1 MTEVRVWNI
10 ARPESEIKE
19 NMFQR
24 LKGNETGLVG
34 YWPLNE
40 GSENIAKDKTS
51 NGNNGTINGA
61 TWGKSERPIP
71 ANYGV
76 IGVGTNNLLCSRDA
90 LTSNWKEIPNSGPV
104 ISVALMPDGKIV
116 GVGTNNNLYTRDTLT
131 SEWKQIPNSGAVIGV
146 AVMPDGK
153 LVGVGTNKNLCTRDS
168 LTSEWKQIPNSG
180 SVIGVTVMPDGKLVG
195 IGMNNRLYSRDS
207 LISDWK
213 YVSNNGSVLSI
224 TVMPDG
230 KIVGVGGDNRLYSR
244 DTLTSKWNPI
254 PNSGSVIAVTC
265 SVPPKLTTPEPVPSD
280 NTDQVSNP
288 TEQAKPIEQTK
299 PTEETK
305 PIEQAKPIEQTKPT
319 EPIGPTGPTGLT
331 DQVSKP
337 IKLGP
342 TGGSIS
348 GTDFQILPKDTA
360 PQSRVKKVFVNA
372 GWAIDALQV
381 EYENPVSIPGE
392 TYLSDLVG
400 GRGGTKGEFSIPAG
414 DYLTK
419 ISGTWGM
426 SAPGRP
432 KQEIVTIQF
441 ETKKGVKSPVFGGK
455 HGKQEVEPFV
465 LEAPE
470 GQEIISFFGSYGDLL
485 VRLGIYCQTVT
496 TLAKREPS
504 NPQTPPNNEAVTAE
518 EQSSSIKPETLT
530 PSEPSNPQTSES
542 TQDKNMS
549 ELLSKPDTTEPTK
562 PSNTTKKK
570 RLVVCCDGTWNELAT
585 SYPTNVVKF
594 ARLVKYTSDDQTPQM
609 VHYISGCG
617 TEEDAD
623 LIERLGGGA
632 FGWGI
637 DRIIQDAYRFLCMN
651 YDVEAGD
658 EIYLVGFSRGAYTV
672 RCLAGM
678 IYNSGLLSRSKIREL
693 PKAYELYRNSK
704 IKPNDP
710 EAQKFREDNSKK
722 IDTEKDYLQGR
733 VPIKMLGCWDTVGA
747 LGVPDLTPW
756 LPLAKLWNRK
766 YEFFDARLS
775 PIVENAFHAVAIDEK
790 RKGFPSSAME
800 RSDKNPEQVV
810 KEVLFAGEHGC
821 IGGGTKEYRGLS
833 DYTLQWMINE
843 AKKLGLE
850 FYSPESYSEE
860 FWIKPEP
867 TTKFDNSVTG
877 LYALAGEGWRPI
889 ESSKVALHYS
899 VVERLKADP
908 NYRPQNLAPL
918 LNNLLP

>member
-1 MTEVRVWNI
+1 
-10 ARPESEIKE
+10 
-19 NMFQR
+19 
-24 LKGNETGLVG
+24 
-34 YWPLNE
+34 
-40 GSENIAKDKTS
+40 
-51 NGNNGTINGA
+51 
-61 TWGKSERPIP
+61 
-71 ANYGV
+71 
-76 IGVGTNNLLCSRDA
+76 
-90 LTSNWKEIPNSGPV
+90 
-104 ISVALMPDGKIV
+104 PDGKIV
-116 GVGTNNNLYTRDTLT
+116 GVGTNNTLYTRDTLT
-131 SEWKQIPNSGAVIGV
+131 SEWKQIPNSGPVIGV

-153 LVGVGTNKNLCTRDS
+153 IVGVGTNNTLYTRDT

-207 LISDWK
+207 LTSGWK

-230 KIVGVGGDNRLYSR
+230 KIVGVGGDNRLYIR

-265 SVPPKLTTPEPVPSD
+265 SVPPKATTPLEE
-280 NTDQVSNP
+280 TKQ
-288 TEQAKPIEQTK
+288 IEQIK
-299 PTEETK
+299 PTEET
-305 PIEQAKPIEQTKPT
+305 KPIEQTKPT
-319 EPIGPTGPTGLT
+319 EPIGLTGPT

-360 PQSRVKKVFVNA
+360 PQSRLKKVFVNA

-381 EYENPVSIPGE
+381 EYENPASIPGE

-400 GRGGTKGEFSIPAG
+400 GRGGTKEEFSTPVG

-470 GQEIISFFGSYGDLL
+470 GQEIIGFFGSYGGGQNLL
-485 VRLGIYCQTVT
+485 VSLGIYCQTVT
-496 TLAKREPS
+496 TLAKLEPS
-504 NPQTPPNNEAVTAE
+504 NPQTPSNNEAVTPKEQSSSIKPETLTPLEPSNPQTPSNNEAVTAE

-549 ELLSKPDTTEPTK
+549 ETLSKPDTTEPTK

-594 ARLVKYTSDDQTPQM
+594 ARLVKYIANDQTPQI

-617 TEEDAD
+617 TAEDAD

-651 YDVEAGD
+651 YDVEAED

-678 IYNSGLLSRSKIREL
+678 IYNCGLLSRSKIREL

-722 IDTEKDYLQGR
+722 IDSEKDYLQGR

-775 PIVENAFHAVAIDEK
+775 PIVENAFRAVAIDEK
-790 RKGFPSSAME
+790 RRGFPSSGME

-810 KEVLFAGEHGC
+810 KEVFFAGEHGC
-821 IGGGTKEYRGLS
+821 IGGGTEEYRGLS
-833 DYTLQWMINE
+833 DFTLQWMIHE

-850 FYSPESYSEE
+850 FDSTENYREE
-860 FWIKPEP
+860 FQIKPEP

-877 LYALAGEGWRPI
+877 VYALAGEGWRPI
-889 ESSKVALHYS
+889 ESSKVAVHYS

-908 NYRPQNLAPL
+908 NYRPRNLDSL

>member
-1 MTEVRVWNI
+1 
-10 ARPESEIKE
+10 
-19 NMFQR
+19 
-24 LKGNETGLVG
+24 
-34 YWPLNE
+34 
-40 GSENIAKDKTS
+40 
-51 NGNNGTINGA
+51 
-61 TWGKSERPIP
+61 
-71 ANYGV
+71 
-76 IGVGTNNLLCSRDA
+76 
-90 LTSNWKEIPNSGPV
+90 
-104 ISVALMPDGKIV
+104 
-116 GVGTNNNLYTRDTLT
+116 
-131 SEWKQIPNSGAVIGV
+131 
-146 AVMPDGK
+146 
-153 LVGVGTNKNLCTRDS
+153 
-168 LTSEWKQIPNSG
+168 
-180 SVIGVTVMPDGKLVG
+180 
-195 IGMNNRLYSRDS
+195 
-207 LISDWK
+207 
-213 YVSNNGSVLSI
+213 
-224 TVMPDG
+224 
-230 KIVGVGGDNRLYSR
+230 
-244 DTLTSKWNPI
+244 
-254 PNSGSVIAVTC
+254 
-265 SVPPKLTTPEPVPSD
+265 
-280 NTDQVSNP
+280 
-288 TEQAKPIEQTK
+288 
-299 PTEETK
+299 
-305 PIEQAKPIEQTKPT
+305 
-319 EPIGPTGPTGLT
+319 
-331 DQVSKP
+331 
-337 IKLGP
+337 
-342 TGGSIS
+342 
-348 GTDFQILPKDTA
+348 
-360 PQSRVKKVFVNA
+360 
-372 GWAIDALQV
+372 
-381 EYENPVSIPGE
+381 
-392 TYLSDLVG
+392 
-400 GRGGTKGEFSIPAG
+400 
-414 DYLTK
+414 
-419 ISGTWGM
+419 M

-432 KQEIVTIQF
+432 KKEIVTIQF

-455 HGKQEVEPFV
+455 HGKQEVDPFV

-470 GQEIISFFGSYGDLL
+470 GQEIIGFFGSYGGGQNLL

-496 TLAKREPS
+496 TLAKLEPS
-504 NPQTPPNNEAVTAE
+504 NPQTPSNNEEVTPKE
-518 EQSSSIKPETLT
+518 QSSSIKPETLTPSEPSNPQTPSNNEEVTPKEQSSSIKPEILTPSELSNPQTPSNNEEVTPQEQSSSIKPETLT

-549 ELLSKPDTTEPTK
+549 EPLSKPDTTEPTK

-594 ARLVKYTSDDQTPQM
+594 ARLVKYTADDQTPQM

-651 YDVEAGD
+651 YDVEAED

-722 IDTEKDYLQGR
+722 IDSEKDYLQGR

-790 RKGFPSSAME
+790 RRGFPSSAME

-810 KEVLFAGEHGC
+810 KEVFFAGEHGC

-833 DYTLQWMINE
+833 DYTLQWIIHE

-850 FYSPESYSEE
+850 FDSTENYSEE
-860 FWIKPEP
+860 FQIKPEP

-877 LYALAGEGWRPI
+877 VYALAGEGWRPI
-889 ESSKVALHYS
+889 ESLKVAVHYS

-908 NYRPQNLAPL
+908 NYRPQNLTPL
-918 LNNLLP
+918 LNKLLP

>member
-1 MTEVRVWNI
+1 
-10 ARPESEIKE
+10 
-19 NMFQR
+19 
-24 LKGNETGLVG
+24 
-34 YWPLNE
+34 
-40 GSENIAKDKTS
+40 
-51 NGNNGTINGA
+51 
-61 TWGKSERPIP
+61 
-71 ANYGV
+71 
-76 IGVGTNNLLCSRDA
+76 
-90 LTSNWKEIPNSGPV
+90 
-104 ISVALMPDGKIV
+104 
-116 GVGTNNNLYTRDTLT
+116 
-131 SEWKQIPNSGAVIGV
+131 
-146 AVMPDGK
+146 
-153 LVGVGTNKNLCTRDS
+153 
-168 LTSEWKQIPNSG
+168 
-180 SVIGVTVMPDGKLVG
+180 
-195 IGMNNRLYSRDS
+195 
-207 LISDWK
+207 
-213 YVSNNGSVLSI
+213 
-224 TVMPDG
+224 
-230 KIVGVGGDNRLYSR
+230 
-244 DTLTSKWNPI
+244 
-254 PNSGSVIAVTC
+254 
-265 SVPPKLTTPEPVPSD
+265 
-280 NTDQVSNP
+280 
-288 TEQAKPIEQTK
+288 
-299 PTEETK
+299 
-305 PIEQAKPIEQTKPT
+305 
-319 EPIGPTGPTGLT
+319 
-331 DQVSKP
+331 
-337 IKLGP
+337 
-342 TGGSIS
+342 
-348 GTDFQILPKDTA
+348 
-360 PQSRVKKVFVNA
+360 
-372 GWAIDALQV
+372 
-381 EYENPVSIPGE
+381 
-392 TYLSDLVG
+392 
-400 GRGGTKGEFSIPAG
+400 
-414 DYLTK
+414 
-419 ISGTWGM
+419 M

-455 HGKQEVEPFV
+455 HGKQEVDPFV

-470 GQEIISFFGSYGDLL
+470 GQEIIGFFGSYEGGQNLL
-485 VRLGIYCQTVT
+485 ARLGIYCQTVT
-496 TLAKREPS
+496 TLAKLEPS
-504 NPQTPPNNEAVTAE
+504 NPQTPSNNEEVTPK

-549 ELLSKPDTTEPTK
+549 EPLSKPDTTEPTK

-594 ARLVKYTSDDQTPQM
+594 ARLVKYTADDQTPQM

-651 YDVEAGD
+651 YDVEAED

-722 IDTEKDYLQGR
+722 IDSEKDYLQGR

-790 RKGFPSSAME
+790 RRGFPSSAME

-810 KEVLFAGEHGC
+810 KEVFFAGEHGC

-833 DYTLQWMINE
+833 DYTLQWIIHE

-850 FYSPESYSEE
+850 FDSTENYSEE
-860 FWIKPEP
+860 FQIKPEP

-877 LYALAGEGWRPI
+877 VYALAGEGWRPI
-889 ESSKVALHYS
+889 ESLKVAVHYS

-908 NYRPQNLAPL
+908 NYRPQNLTPL
-918 LNNLLP
+918 LNKLLP